1 MAASVSKPTTAPAK
15 ITCSPGVSSRH
26 RDVLVVDDDDFVR
39 HALKRLL
46 VTDGRQCVAA
56 GSVEGAQQ
64 LLALHAPAL
73 VITDLNLGGRLNGI
87 DLIVWMR
94 RSPRL
99 AGVPALLMTGDDPDE
114 TRVRLDAAGLP
125 DVEILA
131 KPFER
136 GALTRLLERARG

>member
-1 MAASVSKPTTAPAK
+1 MATNVSATTAKGSFA
-15 ITCSPGVSSRH
+15 SPSTSPRRG
-26 RDVLVVDDDDFVR
+26 DVLVVDDDDFVR

-46 VTDGRQCVAA
+46 ITDGRECVAA
-56 GSVEGAQQ
+56 ASVEDAQQ

-73 VITDLNLGGRLNGI
+73 VITDLNLGGKLTGI
-87 DLIVWMR
+87 DLIAWMR

-99 AGVPALLMTGDDPDE
+99 AAVPAMLMTGDDPDE
-114 TRVRLDAAGLP
+114 TRVRLDDAGLR

-136 GALTRLLERARG
+136 GALTRLLGRVPA

>member
-1 MAASVSKPTTAPAK
+1 MAARVSTTTAK
-15 ITCSPGVSSRH
+15 ITCSPGIGTPH
-26 RDVLVVDDDDFVR
+26 QDVLVVDDDDFVR

-46 VTDGRQCVAA
+46 VTDGRECVAA
-56 GSVEGAQQ
+56 ASVEGAQQ

-99 AGVPALLMTGDDPDE
+99 AGVPALLMTADDPDE
-114 TRVRLDAAGLP
+114 TRARLDDAGLG
-125 DVEILA
+125 DVELLV

-136 GALTRLLERARG
+136 GALTRLLGRVRG